1 MKRPVS
7 PAPELPGYTLIR
19 QLGGGGFAD
28 VFLYR
33 QLTLDRDVAVKV
45 LLVADPTPE
54 AAARFKAEGTV
65 MARLSE
71 HHSNIVPV
79 YDAAIASDGRPYLV
93 MQYCPKPDL
102 AKRYKTESFVV
113 SEVLTIGVQLAG
125 AVESAHQQ
133 GILHRDIKPANVLT
147 TRSGRPALADFGI
160 AVTTAA
166 ADDPEAV
173 GVSIPW
179 SPPELLADDP
189 KGDRRSDV
197 YSLTATL
204 YTLLAGRSP
213 LELPGRSNKQA
224 DLLSRVARVVPPP
237 TGHPDAPPSLEL
249 LLSRGLAKDP
259 DRRPPSAQ
267 ALADELQR
275 IQAEIG
281 CPVTPLD
288 LLAENLEVAVA
299 ALPDDRRDRTRL
311 RPLVI
316 RAQVA
321 AVDDAAGT
329 RSRPKVDPVDR
340 GPAIQPPPAIERT
353 QLRGKPSEAGYL
365 DVPDAPAP
373 THQPATPVPDPAVP
387 TRDVPEQAVS
397 TRAVPEQAAPAAATP
412 AEPDR
417 RRSRR
422 PLLVGAAVLALGA
435 GLTWV
440 VISGGTAP
448 PPLPIE
454 PTDSPSTQP
463 LAVVEVVPPPA
474 DLAGQATPEG
484 LVFTWSNPDPQP
496 GDSFD
501 WRRSDLTADEPVT
514 RVTEPTVTIAGA
526 QQGCI
531 EVVLV
536 RDNGGSSARPAEG
549 CVGVEP

>member
-1 MKRPVS
+1 MKRPAA

-19 QLGGGGFAD
+19 LLGGGGFAD
-28 VFLYR
+28 VYLYR
-33 QLTLDRDVAVKV
+33 QRNLDREVAVKV
-45 LLVADPTPE
+45 LLVADPSPE

-79 YDAAIASDGRPYLV
+79 YDAAIAPDGRPYLV

-102 AKRYKTESFVV
+102 AKRYKSESFVI

-166 ADDPEAV
+166 ADDPDAV

-179 SPPELLADDP
+179 SPPELLADEP

-224 DLLSRVARVVPPP
+224 DLLGRVARVVPPP
-237 TGHPDAPPSLEL
+237 TGHPDAPASLERL
-249 LLSRGLAKDP
+249 LCRGLAKDP
-259 DRRPPSAQ
+259 DQRYPSAQ
-267 ALADELQR
+267 ALADDLQR

-288 LLAENLEVAVA
+288 LLTENLDAAAA
-299 ALPDDRRDRTRL
+299 ALPDEQRDRTRI

-316 RAQVA
+316 RAQVS

-329 RSRPKVDPVDR
+329 RSRPPI
-340 GPAIQPPPAIERT
+340 GPADRRPPSPSEPAIERT
-353 QLRGKPSEAGYL
+353 QVRSKPTGGAYL
-365 DVPDAPAP
+365 DAPQTPTTPATAP
-373 THQPATPVPDPAVP
+373 MATPVMDQSAAAAGPAVAFGALP
-387 TRDVPEQAVS
+387 SD
-397 TRAVPEQAAPAAATP
+397 AAA
-412 AEPDR
+412 EPVTR
-417 RRSRR
+417 RRW
-422 PLLVGAAVLALGA
+422 PLLVGAAVLVLGA
-435 GLTWV
+435 GLTWLV
-440 VISGGTAP
+440 LSGGTTP
-448 PPLPIE
+448 PPLPVT
-454 PTDSPSTQP
+454 PAGPPSSTA

-474 DLAGQATPEG
+474 DLIGLATPEG
-484 LVFTWSNPDPQP
+484 LTFSWSNPDPQP
-496 GDSFD
+496 GDSYD
-501 WRRSDLTADEPVT
+501 WRRSDLTEDEPVS
-514 RVTEPTVTIAGA
+514 RVTDPTVSIPGV

-536 RDNGGSSARPAEG
+536 RDNGGSSARPATG
-549 CVGVEP
+549 CVGQ